1 MGIKAT
7 PSTDEAAEPPL
18 GEQLLPVASGLR
30 EEVAVWALTAEEQI
44 LSRDTVRKALVYR
57 NLDGTLGLAWERL
70 DSRFYELGLDESAL
84 GFLDLVLSMAGI
96 AHRTSLVRVMD
107 LDERRTAII
116 LRAMIRL
123 SGCDTLA
130 VGTRT

>member
-1 MGIKAT
+1 MGITAE
-7 PSTDEAAEPPL
+7 PSTDEATEPPL
-18 GEQLLPVASGLR
+18 GEQLLALASGLR
-30 EEVAVWALTAEEQI
+30 EEVAMWALATEEQI
-44 LSRDTVRKALVYR
+44 LSRDTVRKALVYS
-57 NLDGTLGLAWERL
+57 NLDGTRGLAWERL
-70 DSRFYELGLDESAL
+70 DCRFYELGLDEASL
-84 GFLDLVLSMAGI
+84 SFLDLVLSVAGI

-107 LDERRTAII
+107 LDEHRMAII

>member
-1 MGIKAT
+1 MEIKAE
-7 PSTDEAAEPPL
+7 PSADEVVEPPL
-18 GEQLLPVASGLR
+18 GEQLLALAGSLG
-30 EEVAVWALTAEEQI
+30 EEVAVWALATEEQI
-44 LSRDTVRKALVYR
+44 LSRSTVRKALVYS

-70 DSRFYELGLDESAL
+70 DSRFYELGLDEAAL
-84 GFLDLVLSMAGI
+84 AFLDLVLSVAGI

-116 LRAMIRL
+116 LRTMIRL

>member
-1 MGIKAT
+1 MPAT
-7 PSTDEAAEPPL
+7 VEPSTSEVVEPPL
-18 GEQLLPVASGLR
+18 GEQLLAMAAGLR
-30 EEVAVWALTAEEQI
+30 EEVVVWALATEEQI
-44 LSRDTVRKALVYR
+44 LSRDTVRKALVYTTSHGR
-57 NLDGTLGLAWERL
+57 PGLAWERL
-70 DSRFYELGLDESAL
+70 DSHFYELGLDEAARA
-84 GFLDLVLSMAGI
+84 FLDLVLSTVGTM
-96 AHRTSLVRVMD
+96 HRTSLVRVMD